1 MEDSEMKKRPPLI
14 LRAASLLLTVLVL
27 LVLLGELFRPRFLND
42 NYWPLDVTYMSF
54 YEMNPSSADV
64 IFLGSSHAISAF
76 SPQELYDKTGIRSFN
91 LASEEQSLLISYYW
105 LKEALRTQKPEAVVL
120 DTIVCFPYSD
130 NGYNCS
136 EPSIRK
142 ALDPMK
148 WSHVKAEAVQAVHEL
163 DAKETMLSYVF
174 PLIRYHAR
182 WNDLSLND
190 IHFWPKQNT
199 SLKGYAVLSEDCGIE
214 TFEPLDPDPSVPPAV
229 MHPVMKD
236 YLEQLC
242 GLCNENGIQLIL
254 VNTPYQECSD
264 AVHNAAEQFAEEHG
278 LRYVDYNERAVT
290 ERIGLDF
297 AHDMADAGHANTAGA
312 VKITG
317 DIGTVLLEQGIQAR
331 ADEQYETTRDY
342 CKRQILNA
350 NLYRINDLNDYLT
363 QIDRSLYEI
372 YVTGS
377 DNGAEELL
385 GLNAEGPFTAVIRE
399 GMAEDTGT
407 SWSQYRFA
415 ENRWLQLRSEEESG
429 TIKVN
434 DAEFER
440 TSAGL
445 QIVLLDIE
453 KGYVIDHS
461 VFDGSGRRIE

>member
-1 MEDSEMKKRPPLI
+1 
-14 LRAASLLLTVLVL
+14 
-27 LVLLGELFRPRFLND
+27 
-42 NYWPLDVTYMSF
+42 
-54 YEMNPSSADV
+54 
-64 IFLGSSHAISAF
+64 
-76 SPQELYDKTGIRSFN
+76 
-91 LASEEQSLLISYYW
+91 
-105 LKEALRTQKPEAVVL
+105 
-120 DTIVCFPYSD
+120 
-130 NGYNCS
+130 
-136 EPSIRK
+136 
-142 ALDPMK
+142 
-148 WSHVKAEAVQAVHEL
+148 
-163 DAKETMLSYVF
+163 
-174 PLIRYHAR
+174 
-182 WNDLSLND
+182 
-190 IHFWPKQNT
+190 
-199 SLKGYAVLSEDCGIE
+199 
-214 TFEPLDPDPSVPPAV
+214 
-229 MHPVMKD
+229 
-236 YLEQLC
+236 
-242 GLCNENGIQLIL
+242 
-254 VNTPYQECSD
+254 
-264 AVHNAAEQFAEEHG
+264 
-278 LRYVDYNERAVT
+278 
-290 ERIGLDF
+290 
-297 AHDMADAGHANTAGA
+297 MADAGHANTAGA

-377 DNGAEELL
+377 DNGAAELL